1 MIINTTRNLPMK
13 TLKDEFLIGF
23 HEGWFIFWSPFVGFA
38 RAVSAVWKAHRQ
50 QS

>member
-1 MIINTTRNLPMK
+1 MK

-38 RAVSAVWKAHRQ
+38 RAISAVLKAHRQ